1 MKTEPIAISKLPD
14 FCRASII
21 YLTILACVLLA
32 TLLSLVMPN
41 WQQNYWFNFSSF
53 TLFSLWTALS
63 SIGIL
68 CSIKRFFPELHLR
81 QFSIIAV
88 AVCVLFSLL
97 YTTILSVYLQSD
109 ATASLLFKNGVITLI
124 VSGIFFR
131 YYFLQQ
137 QSLLQIQSEAEA
149 RIQALQSRIR
159 PHFLFNSLNTLAN
172 MATQDPNKTEESIL
186 DLADIFRASM
196 QRSDKLIP
204 FSEEKHLC
212 SQYLALEKQR
222 LGEKLQVE
230 WHTDTIDGKIP
241 FPPLLLQPIIENA
254 VFHGVQNRTDGGTII
269 IKGLSSKN
277 HIEIEVTNPLPTT
290 SDTLHKGNSLA
301 LRNIRQRIEVL
312 YPGKANFTHHSSQ
325 DTFFCRLKIPK
336 NRTEML

>member
-1 MKTEPIAISKLPD
+1 MKKESIAISKLPD
-14 FCRASII
+14 FCRASIV

-32 TLLSLVMPN
+32 ALLSLIMPN
-41 WQQNYWFNFSSF
+41 WQQHYWFNFSSF

-68 CSIKRFFPELHLR
+68 CSIKRFFPTVHLR

-88 AVCVLFSLL
+88 TVSVIISLL
-97 YTTILSVYLQSD
+97 YTAILGAYLQVD
-109 ATASLLFKNGVITLI
+109 NMASLLFKHGLITLI

-137 QSLLQIQSEAEA
+137 HSLLQIQSEAEA

-172 MATQDPNKTEESIL
+172 MATQDPDKTEEAIL

-222 LGEKLQVE
+222 LGDKLSIE
-230 WHTDTIDGKIP
+230 WQTDTIDDKTP

-254 VFHGVQNRTDGGTII
+254 VFHGVQNRTDGGTIM
-269 IKGLSSKN
+269 IKGLSSKH
-277 HIEIEVTNPLPTT
+277 HIEIEVTNPLPCTH
-290 SDTLHKGNSLA
+290 DTLHKGNSLA
-301 LRNIRQRIEVL
+301 LKNIRQRIEIL
-312 YPGKANFTHHSSQ
+312 YQGKAHFKHHSAQ
-325 DTFFCRLKIPK
+325 DTFFCRLRIPK
-336 NRTEML
+336 NRTEIL